1 MNLKYILCFFILG
14 LFLSIKMKNN
24 TTRKNFIV
32 LSLLVLIYCL
42 YSKDTIEGLGKND
55 YRSCD
60 VGDSWENS
68 GTDGV
73 LLVDKN
79 NTVLQSEYP
88 EARPVTKLPPSCKCP
103 DDVLGI
109 FKDGYNS
116 ITEEVSPDVWNCRIK
131 DPIEP
136 IQVPIPCS
144 PNQKWGINKNLS
156 SHHPLNLDNPTLDK
170 VDPSCQCP
178 HGFDKHTMEDGN
190 MIRCID
196 KSHNFFVK
204 INKSPL
210 CEIKVIVSTNSVAY
224 LKKINFPIETLE
236 KRIAS
241 MVQIMTQNL
250 EIDIKKSISTVWKDS
265 NGDIFRND
273 GIHLDIYNC
282 DPEGGTRKQWG
293 ENPFFY
299 EYLTDIDGWD
309 ILIKE
314 EHQCDASDVIS
325 KGALKNIPEDVLH
338 QFRKQRINKHNCHW
352 NCCVYGV
359 DDSGFAGTSVC
370 IDNIICP
377 NRDIM
382 DGLFGHH
389 VSGAVRRASAGY
401 NNLESVFI
409 HEFAHLIMKSGIQ
422 DMNERS
428 KKFMVKPLVK
438 KNMVQSMDTS
448 ILSYPLEKM
457 NSVQLMNRSI
467 SSIDDILVHELYD
480 HFRSIFMVFANTPES
495 GCNGSMDYDTLGSS
509 PYNCIFDEFFAEAS
523 QIWFGATQR
532 LNDRT
537 IISENINTVEKMKK
551 IKDKIG
557 ISLYDYMYRLYGS
570 PINLCTDPV
579 HNVNFIG
586 CGFCGLQ
593 SLDSRK
599 DLTIPKNMVK
609 EEEEEVVKEEEVE
622 EEEEVEVKIDT
633 LNEIYQQLK

>member
-14 LFLSIKMKNN
+14 IFLSIKIKNN
-24 TTRKNFIV
+24 TTRKNLIV

-131 DPIEP
+131 DSIEP

-144 PNQKWGINKNLS
+144 PGQKWGINKNLS

-178 HGFDKHTMEDGN
+178 HGFDKHTIEDGN

-224 LKKINFPIETLE
+224 LKKINFPIEILE

-241 MVQIMTQNL
+241 MIQIMTQNL
-250 EIDIKKSISTVWKDS
+250 EVDIKKYISTVWKDS

-282 DPEGGTRKQWG
+282 DPEGETRKQWG

-309 ILIKE
+309 VLIKE

-377 NRDIM
+377 NRDNM
-382 DGLFGHH
+382 DELFGHLKPRDH
-389 VSGAVRRASAGY
+389 SSY
-401 NNLESVFI
+401 NNAESVFI
-409 HEFAHLIMKSGIQ
+409 HEFAHLIMKSGLQ
-422 DMNERS
+422 DINERS
-428 KKFMVKPLVK
+428 KKFMVKPLGK
-438 KNMVQSMDTS
+438 EKMNIVQSMD
-448 ILSYPLEKM
+448 
-457 NSVQLMNRSI
+457 RSI
-467 SSIDDILVHELYD
+467 SSIDDILVQELYG
-480 HFRSIFMVFANTPES
+480 HFRGIFMVFANTPES

-532 LNDRT
+532 LNDRNV
-537 IISENINTVEKMKK
+537 ISKNINTVEKMKK
-551 IKDKIG
+551 IKDNFG

-579 HNVNFIG
+579 HDVNFIG

-609 EEEEEVVKEEEVE
+609 GELEEVKEEEVE
-622 EEEEVEVKIDT
+622 EVEEVKEVEEKLDI
-633 LNEIYQQLK
+633 LNQIYQQLK